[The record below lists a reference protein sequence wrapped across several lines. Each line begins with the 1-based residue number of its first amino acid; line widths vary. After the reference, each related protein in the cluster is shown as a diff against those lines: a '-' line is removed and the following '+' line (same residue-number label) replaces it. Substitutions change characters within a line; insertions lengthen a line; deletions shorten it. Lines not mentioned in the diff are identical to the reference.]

1 MRHGDFFENGL
12 ILVMTFP
19 SDLAAS
25 TMSLVNAIFCS
36 SVLNMNQALLMWSIT
51 NLDRHLPGAN
61 LRQKR
66 MRKKIVAE
74 ASINAMSPAVGL

>member
-1 MRHGDFFENGL
+1 
-12 ILVMTFP
+12 
-19 SDLAAS
+19 
-25 TMSLVNAIFCS
+25 VNAIFCS
-36 SVLNMNQALLMWSIT
+36 SVPNLNHAFLMWSVT
-51 NLDRHLPGAN
+51 NLDRHRPGAS